1 MGIFDGLEKFGL
13 GSIDKKH
20 LFDDGKK
27 VEKKQV
33 ETQTV
38 KLEDLKE
45 EDYLLDKQMRC
56 PVCDNNFKTKAMKTS
71 KARRIGAD
79 KDLRPRFQG
88 IDSIKY
94 DVASCPKCGYTAMM
108 RFFPHLSMVQIKLLK
123 EKVWDNFKPSDEELP
138 ETYSYEYALEKYKLA
153 LFCTL
158 VKMGKVSERA
168 YACLKMSWLCRGQ
181 LEAWKAQGVAD
192 DDEKVVKRRR
202 EEREYYEQA
211 YEGLTKAVASE
222 PFPIC
227 GMDQHTVDLL
237 LAEMAFILGK
247 YENASKLVSRLL
259 TSQTVKNSVKDKAHD
274 LKEEIVEV
282 LKNKQ

>member
-1 MGIFDGLEKFGL
+1 M
-13 GSIDKKH
+13 
-20 LFDDGKK
+20 
-27 VEKKQV
+27 
-33 ETQTV
+33 
-38 KLEDLKE
+38 
-45 EDYLLDKQMRC
+45 
-56 PVCDNNFKTKAMKTS
+56 N
-71 KARRIGAD
+71 
-79 KDLRPRFQG
+79 
-88 IDSIKY
+88 
-94 DVASCPKCGYTAMM
+94 
-108 RFFPHLSMVQIKLLK
+108 
-123 EKVWDNFKPSDEELP
+123 LP
-138 ETYSYEYALEKYKLA
+138 DQ
-153 LFCTL
+153 C
-158 VKMGKVSERA
+158 
-168 YACLKMSWLCRGQ
+168 MSWLCRGQ
-181 LEAWKAQGVAD
+181 LEEWKAQGVAD
-192 DDEKVVKRRR
+192 DDEKVVKRRQ